1 MKPFTAESGRWRIAV
16 MRLVLFCLVFNV
28 IFPQPVAGLEV
39 LQGTKPATLDP
50 VLLKKIRSVVTPKL
64 VQAQTETAVSAAIF
78 AMPATSAAI
87 GSMTVSLAG
96 KPLSAATKAAKI
108 SQVKRPAKAVL
119 PKKTV
124 LSATPSVP
132 DRLSV
137 NSVVAVASAANNVT
151 KGKPAKNIAN
161 VELALQ
167 TSTASAAIAA
177 DTSAEDEWEDF
188 LCEDSE
194 AVEFEDQE
202 ISADSVALGPLA
214 PKPLNFSAPKRI
226 KTPPAQ
232 VLQYAK
238 NFWDEADHQ
247 IEKRNINIS
256 GTKTFEMKQAE
267 ISGDVGH
274 FSTEN
279 YDSYPGFKLDQ
290 SLHLEIDGN
299 ITENSTVHA
308 VLDDKEDE
316 DRRFTVNIDGPVW
329 KFVMGDFP
337 LAL

>member
-64 VQAQTETAVSAAIF
+64 VQAQTKTAAAASA
-78 AMPATSAAI
+78 SA
-87 GSMTVSLAG
+87 
-96 KPLSAATKAAKI
+96 
-108 SQVKRPAKAVL
+108 
-119 PKKTV
+119 
-124 LSATPSVP
+124 SAT
-132 DRLSV
+132 
-137 NSVVAVASAANNVT
+137 NGVA

-279 YDSYPGFKLDQ
+279 YDSYP
-290 SLHLEIDGN
+290 
-299 ITENSTVHA
+299 A
-308 VLDDKEDE
+308 
-316 DRRFTVNIDGPVW
+316 P
-329 KFVMGDFP
+329 
-337 LAL
+337 